1 MIDTI
6 KLAYPM
12 DRALYRL
19 LDENAEKL
27 QKVAPDG
34 EVLWEKSVVKGD
46 CMPSHYSGLRIT
58 TRTKRDMIE
67 AGFDPAFINCE
78 KDVAFFEF
86 SLQKFQSPSAY
97 NNHNSSVENDL
108 LALADWVKQ
117 LSTALGYVFVLD
129 RFDLYRVD
137 LSQNFMVRN
146 AHPRDVIRCLELH
159 LSRNPEADSKTERSG
174 HMVALRS
181 NWIGKK
187 LYYKGQEFM
196 DVERKKH
203 RHIYTDA
210 YMAGERDNTNPSIM
224 KPLSSSEIDDL
235 MSMLRF
241 ELEFKRA
248 YLKRYDMTKV
258 TSILRLVERFNS
270 EKSKFLNVPVLS
282 RGDIDMLS
290 PQEHQLI
297 DCVRVNGYLAGKNMF
312 INRYS
317 LRTFYRIKRSLT
329 ARSIPI
335 YLEAMENIE
344 NRLTGQDVF
353 FNPDRL
359 NFQFDLAPFL
369 EPFKKAA

>member
-12 DRALYRL
+12 DKALYRL
-19 LDENAEKL
+19 LNENAEKL

-34 EVLWEKSVVKGD
+34 EVLWEKSVVRGD

-58 TRTKRDMIE
+58 TRTKRDLIE
-67 AGFDPAFINCE
+67 MGFDPDFINCD

-97 NNHNSSVENDL
+97 NNHNSSIENDL

-117 LSTALGYVFVLD
+117 LSAALGYIFALD
-129 RFDLYRVD
+129 RFELYRVD
-137 LSQNFMVRN
+137 LSQNYMIRN
-146 AHPRDVIRCLELH
+146 AHPTDVIRCMELH
-159 LSRNPEADSKTERSG
+159 LSRNPEADSKTERYG

-203 RHIYTDA
+203 RHIYSDA
-210 YMAGERDNTNPSIM
+210 YMAGERENLSPCLFR
-224 KPLSSSEIDDL
+224 PLSSAEIDDL

-241 ELEFKRA
+241 ELEFKRS
-248 YLKRYDMTKV
+248 YLKRYGMTKIISI
-258 TSILRLVERFNS
+258 TSLVERFNN
-270 EKSKFLNVPVLS
+270 EKTKFINVPVIS
-282 RGDIDMLS
+282 RGEIDSLS

-297 DCVRVNGYLAGKNMF
+297 DCIRVHGFQAGKFNF

-317 LRTFYRIKRSLT
+317 ERTFYRIRRSLQ

-335 YLEAMENIE
+335 HLEAMENME
-344 NRLTGQDVF
+344 NRLTGQNVF
-353 FNPDRL
+353 FNPERHA
-359 NFQFDLAPFL
+359 FQFDLAPFL

>member
-12 DRALYRL
+12 DRTLYRL
-19 LDENAEKL
+19 LNENAEKL
-27 QKVAPDG
+27 QKIAPDG
-34 EVLWEKSVVKGD
+34 EVLWEKSVVRGD

-58 TRTKRDMIE
+58 TRTKRDLIE
-67 AGFDPAFINCE
+67 MGFDPAFIDCE

-86 SLQKFQSPSAY
+86 SLQKYQSPSAY
-97 NNHNSSVENDL
+97 NNYNSSVENDL
-108 LALADWVKQ
+108 LALAEWVKQ
-117 LSTALGYVFVLD
+117 LSTALGYIFVLE

-146 AHPRDVIRCLELH
+146 AHPKDVIRCLELH

-181 NWIGKK
+181 NWLGKK

-210 YMAGERDNTNPSIM
+210 YMAGERDNINPSLM
-224 KPLSSSEIDDL
+224 QPLSSSEIDDL

-248 YLKRYDMTKV
+248 YLKRYKMAKIISI
-258 TSILRLVERFNS
+258 TSLVERFNS
-270 EKSKFLNVPVLS
+270 EKAKYLQVPVLS
-282 RGDIDMLS
+282 RGDLNLMS
-290 PQEHQLI
+290 PQETQLV
-297 DCVRVNGYLAGKNMF
+297 DLVRVHGYQNAKNMF
-312 INRYS
+312 ISHYS
-317 LRTFYRIKRSLT
+317 ERSFYRNKRGL
-329 ARSIPI
+329 AGRSIF
-335 YLEAMENIE
+335 LESMENIE
-344 NRLTGQDVF
+344 NRLTGKEVF
-353 FNPDRL
+353 INPERL
-359 NFQFDLAPFL
+359 NFQFELAPFS
-369 EPFKKAA
+369 EPYSKAA

>member
-12 DRALYRL
+12 DRTLYRL
-19 LDENAEKL
+19 LNENAEKL
-27 QKVAPDG
+27 QKIAPDG
-34 EVLWEKSVVKGD
+34 EVLWEKSVVRGD

-58 TRTKRDMIE
+58 TRTKRDLIE
-67 AGFDPAFINCE
+67 MGFDPAFIDCE

-86 SLQKFQSPSAY
+86 SLQKYQSPSAY
-97 NNHNSSVENDL
+97 NNHNSSIQNDL
-108 LALADWVKQ
+108 LALAEWVKQ
-117 LSTALGYVFVLD
+117 LSTALGYIFSME

-159 LSRNPEADSKTERSG
+159 LSRNPDADSKTERTG

-181 NWIGKK
+181 NWLGKK

-203 RHIYTDA
+203 RHVYTDA
-210 YMAGERDNTNPSIM
+210 YMAGERDQANPALI

-248 YLKRYDMTKV
+248 YLKRYGMSKV
-258 TSILRLVERFNS
+258 ISILSLVERFET
-270 EKSKFLNVPVLS
+270 EKAKYLNVPVLS
-282 RGDIDMLS
+282 RGDLDLLS
-290 PQEHQLI
+290 PQENHLI
-297 DCVRVNGYLAGKNMF
+297 DCIRRHGYVNARNMF
-312 INRYS
+312 IDRYS
-317 LRTFYRIKRSLT
+317 ERTFYRIKRGLA
-329 ARSIPI
+329 ARSIHI
-335 YLEAMENIE
+335 EALDNIE
-344 NRLTGQDVF
+344 HRLSGLEVF
-353 FNPDRL
+353 HNPERL
-359 NFQFDLAPFL
+359 NFQFELAPFL
-369 EPFKKAA
+369 EPYKQAA